1 MLIDPLSKITEEVRR
16 LSRNPDRLQDLL
28 GESVTSAR
36 ADKADSESLKAA
48 LEGCY
53 VAFYLVH
60 SLGEQNNFYQIE
72 MRSAQIFT
80 YAAKSV
86 GVKRII
92 YLGALAQ
99 SDPNHSSTHIES
111 RHRVG
116 ETLKSTGV
124 PVTEFRASVIIGA
137 GSMPF
142 EAIRAL
148 IERLPIMVTPR
159 WVRMQVQPITASD
172 RTVAGGMSTASH
184 RSPHMKRR

>member
-1 MLIDPLSKITEEVRR
+1 MLIDPLSKIAEEVRR
-16 LSRNPDRLQDLL
+16 LSRKPDRLQDLF

-36 ADKADSESLKAA
+36 ADTTDPESLQAA
-48 LEGCY
+48 LEGCD
-53 VAFYLVH
+53 VTFYLVH
-60 SLGEQNNFYQIE
+60 SLGDQNNFYQID
-72 MRSAQIFT
+72 MRSAKVVAD
-80 YAAKSV
+80 AAKSV

-99 SDPNHSSTHIES
+99 SAPNHTSTHIES

-124 PVTEFRASVIIGA
+124 SVTEFRTSVIIGS

-148 IERLPIMVTPR
+148 VERLPIMVTPR
-159 WVRMQVQPITASD
+159 WVRIQVQPIAASD
-172 RTVAGGMSTASH
+172 RTVAGGMSTASP